1 MNRRH
6 MADAARVLRP
16 GLTASTKPFAM
27 DDLARK
33 IREMTEQR
41 DRPDRT
47 AGALERGVGTRPF

>member
-1 MNRRH
+1 

-33 IREMTEQR
+33 IREVIERR
-41 DRPDRT
+41 DWPDGT
-47 AGALERGVGTRPF
+47 AEDLERGVGTRPF